1 MLCNAMIWYDNICYS
16 LLLDLNKD
24 HLWLQKSNENL
35 QLRYQNSIVNHEI
48 FNVNI
53 CCAIFLNIQY
63 KPSSNFVEC
72 SAMISFDNGILMMG
86 FKIIWNDMRFHCYD
100 MRIPCNGMV
109 WNPKW
114 YLIIF
119 YYILCN
125 KYRSFAFVIQ
135 MTLQNRIGLRGY
147 YRL

>member
-1 MLCNAMIWYDNICYS
+1 
-16 LLLDLNKD
+16 
-24 HLWLQKSNENL
+24 
-35 QLRYQNSIVNHEI
+35 
-48 FNVNI
+48 
-53 CCAIFLNIQY
+53 
-63 KPSSNFVEC
+63 
-72 SAMISFDNGILMMG
+72 MMG

-125 KYRSFAFVIQ
+125 KHRSFAFVIQ
-135 MTLQNRIGLRGY
+135 MPLQKSYWPPGLLQVLSNNTGILNQFVKVNVLNFITMYVINIIIGIPFPYHSLYQPPTNIIPRVFGPRTDIGVSGWY
-147 YRL
+147 GLWYGLLFSINVL